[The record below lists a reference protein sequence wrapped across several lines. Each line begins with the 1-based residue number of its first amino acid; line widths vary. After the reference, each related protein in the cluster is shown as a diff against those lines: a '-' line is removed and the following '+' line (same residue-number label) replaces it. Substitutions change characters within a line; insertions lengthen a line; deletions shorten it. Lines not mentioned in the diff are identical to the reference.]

1 MIYTERLLKNF
12 DCLFPLN
19 FFLRLCYY
27 LFGGR
32 FYNKQQIEELR
43 QKYINNPPEGMSK
56 KDIKNMSD
64 DDLLDMDYF
73 LHEDDDIFNNL
84 DDVDVVD
91 FFLFYSFSRSFL

>member
-1 MIYTERLLKNF
+1 MIYTVRLLKNF

-19 FFLRLCYY
+19 FFSVYVII
-27 LFGGR
+27 FSDID
-32 FYNKQQIEELR
+32 FMNKQHIEELR

-73 LHEDDDIFNNL
+73 LHKDDDIFNNL
-84 DDVDVVD
+84 YDDDVVD
-91 FFLFYSFSRSFL
+91 FFLF

>member
-1 MIYTERLLKNF
+1 MIYTERLLKNL

-19 FFLRLCYY
+19 FFLLLCYY
-27 LFGGR
+27 FSEID
-32 FYNKQQIEELR
+32 FMNKQQIEELR

-84 DDVDVVD
+84 DDDDVVD
-91 FFLFYSFSRSFL
+91 FFLF

>member
-1 MIYTERLLKNF
+1 MINS
-12 DCLFPLN
+12 
-19 FFLRLCYY
+19 LCTK
-27 LFGGR
+27 LW
-32 FYNKQQIEELR
+32 YNSLVNILQKIFKEQIEELR